1 VVRAARLRG
10 TEFVGMAGGA
20 LLAVSLFLPWYATDT
35 SSSHAEI
42 GGRTGSLSAWEVHP
56 VLRWLLLA
64 AASAPFV
71 LAWIILR
78 DHTRSWARG
87 EMTVVTSVAAFGLVA
102 YNGFVDRPGE
112 IGISLRFGFL
122 RRAPRDARDDRR
134 RRDALRGVR
143 TPAQAARNDLG
154 EGST

>member
-1 VVRAARLRG
+1 
-10 TEFVGMAGGA
+10 MAGGA
-20 LLAVSLFLPWYATDT
+20 LLALSLFLPWYATDT
-35 SSSHAEI
+35 SNSHSEI
-42 GGRTGSLSAWEVHP
+42 GGRTGSVSAWEVHP

-78 DHTRSWARG
+78 DHTLSWARG

-112 IGISLRFGFL
+112 IAISLQVGFFVAL
-122 RRAPRDARDDRR
+122 FATLVMIGAAATRSSESERPRKPP
-134 RRDALRGVR
+134 G
-143 TPAQAARNDLG
+143 TI
-154 EGST
+154 